1 LLNNSFLSFF
11 SFSHNANYSSNASIP
26 AISTE
31 SPPPLGLTNGAG
43 EHRLVGTSLIFH
55 IQGLTPHLSD
65 PASFTSSYIFPVIP
79 NFPSQSANTSR
90 KKRMDLGLLQ
100 REVAEI
106 IGVTESTV
114 WNWEHS
120 TEPELQ
126 YNPSIIKFL
135 GYIPFDCPDDT
146 VGRLAWYK
154 RAMGMNLDI
163 LGEAMG
169 RDPEQLSDWLS
180 GRHHPSKHNR
190 EIIERFLKEQ

>member
-1 LLNNSFLSFF
+1 VCTFLYYSDSRRH
-11 SFSHNANYSSNASIP
+11 SFSIHIP
-26 AISTE
+26 LEKQQLPGYPEIPIT
-31 SPPPLGLTNGAG
+31 
-43 EHRLVGTSLIFH
+43 VGDH
-55 IQGLTPHLSD
+55 I
-65 PASFTSSYIFPVIP
+65 
-79 NFPSQSANTSR
+79 R

-106 IGVTESTV
+106 IGVTESSV
-114 WNWEHS
+114 WNWEHG

-126 YNPSIIKFL
+126 YNPKIINFL

-154 RAMGMNLDI
+154 RAMGMNLDH

-180 GRHHPSKHNR
+180 GRHNPFRKNR
-190 EIIERFLKEQ
+190 EKIERFLEKQEFSSYQEIICD